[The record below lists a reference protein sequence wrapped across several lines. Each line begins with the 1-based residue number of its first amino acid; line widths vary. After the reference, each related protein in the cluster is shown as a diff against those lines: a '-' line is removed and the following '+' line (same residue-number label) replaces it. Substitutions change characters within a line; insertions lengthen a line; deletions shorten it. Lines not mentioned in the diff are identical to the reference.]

1 MTTGS
6 PPAFASK
13 CAPSALPAQID
24 RALFEE
30 LWQRYCDVALNEA
43 VFAEGYVDRTLA
55 KLAAMRESYERRMR
69 ADA

>member
-1 MTTGS
+1 
-6 PPAFASK
+6 
-13 CAPSALPAQID
+13 
-24 RALFEE
+24 
-30 LWQRYCDVALNEA
+30 VALNEA